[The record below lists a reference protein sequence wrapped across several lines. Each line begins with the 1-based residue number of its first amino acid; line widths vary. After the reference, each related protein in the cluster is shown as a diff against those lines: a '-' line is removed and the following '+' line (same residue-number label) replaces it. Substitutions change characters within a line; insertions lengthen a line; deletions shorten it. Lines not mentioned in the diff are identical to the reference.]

1 MGKEKERI
9 GGTKASRQHISPQEA
24 KRNLIIKALV
34 GVLIAI
40 AVIIILI
47 LIPKGGK
54 TSEVTDT
61 TSRGRREIEE
71 NVVTNIVEEETV
83 KRNKN
88 KEYISVNQD
97 TLTEDGAVI
106 TIQDSNA
113 KPYVWTPRYK
123 LQEKVN
129 DKWVDMEL
137 KNPENNIFADT
148 EYENPD
154 GIMTQSLVWVN
165 KYGKLERGK
174 EYRIVKESDDTE
186 FYAEFKLP

>member
-1 MGKEKERI
+1 MAEKQRI
-9 GGTKASRQHISPQEA
+9 GGRRENRQHISPQEK
-24 KRNLIIKALV
+24 KRSVIIKVLI

-40 AVIIILI
+40 AAIIII
-47 LIPKGGK
+47 TLIPKGK
-54 TSEVTDT
+54 KNNDVVDT
-61 TSRGRREIEE
+61 TRQARRVEE
-71 NVVTNIVEEETV
+71 NIVTNEIKEDDSV

-88 KEYISVNQD
+88 KVYISVNQD

-123 LQEKVN
+123 IQEKIDDEWEDV
-129 DKWVDMEL
+129 EL

-148 EYENPD
+148 ELENPD

-174 EYRIVKESDDTE
+174 QYRIVKESDGIE